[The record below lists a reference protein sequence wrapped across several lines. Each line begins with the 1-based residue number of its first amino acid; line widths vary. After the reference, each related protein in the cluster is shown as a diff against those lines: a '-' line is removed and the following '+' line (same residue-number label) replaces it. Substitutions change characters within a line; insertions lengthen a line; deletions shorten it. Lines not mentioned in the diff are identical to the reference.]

1 MKLTTEQQVHLFH
14 IFFVGSLF
22 LYVGISKD
30 RIPFFLYYI
39 LLILGLVVIIYHLY
53 KVIAKK
59 TNHIWVSLIHI
70 ILVGPLLLFIG
81 YKKKETSRKFYELL
95 LMLAFASIG
104 YHGFYMFHS

>member
-1 MKLTTEQQVHLFH
+1 MKVTTEQQVHLFH
-14 IFFVGSLF
+14 ILFVGSLF

-39 LLILGLVVIIYHLY
+39 LLILGLIVIIYHLY

-59 TNHIWVSLIHI
+59 TKQIWVSLIHI

-81 YKKKETSRKFYELL
+81 YKKQETSRKFYELL
-95 LMLAFASIG
+95 LMLAFAAIG
-104 YHGFYMFHS
+104 YHGFYMFYS